1 MDGRT
6 ESGRDSRGV
15 ENYCL
20 ELQRIWN
27 CGGLWS
33 STSWRDTAHKRR
45 LASHEFNRQ
54 EDFPKFYCGYHGFCK
69 NLGRLHSGDLGCK
82 RMFFKVFFNIHRSSA
97 RTWIIH
103 VANIITCSRW
113 NIQIKWMNTQT
124 FLTSICASIYIR
136 IKTSTPTNQ
145 PECSTSTRKRN
156 DAVAIVTWC
165 RPHPSTKVTVTTR
178 GWCSAYIPAVIFLLS
193 PSLTYAGLEDK
204 IIKIAEKLYWAT
216 EVGSYPHE
224 LKITYPNPN
233 RLVLPE
239 KNSRYGCG

>member
-1 MDGRT
+1 MT
-6 ESGRDSRGV
+6 LVVKE
-15 ENYCL
+15 
-20 ELQRIWN
+20 
-27 CGGLWS
+27 
-33 STSWRDTAHKRR
+33 
-45 LASHEFNRQ
+45 
-54 EDFPKFYCGYHGFCK
+54 
-69 NLGRLHSGDLGCK
+69 
-82 RMFFKVFFNIHRSSA
+82 FFKSFYIHLSSV
-97 RTWIIH
+97 RTWTIH

-145 PECSTSTRKRN
+145 PECSNSTRKRN

-178 GWCSAYIPAVIFLLS
+178 GWCSAYIPAVIFLPS

-204 IIKIAEKLYWAT
+204 IIKIAEKLYWAI

-224 LKITYPNPN
+224 LKVTYPTPN